1 MILCARHFI
10 PIFFIVIRYISPS
23 ASISIYTSLDQKLQ
37 QRFTASRFNFIL
49 ISPNPLAL
57 QPQEKSVL
65 PTVISHFSVNA
76 TWTREISFMKYEARC
91 ARPVSHV
98 IDENRQLRR
107 RTSL

>member
-23 ASISIYTSLDQKLQ
+23 ASISIYIVGSKIATTFHRVTFQFYPH
-37 QRFTASRFNFIL
+37 FTQ
-49 ISPNPLAL
+49 PVAL